1 MGTRKYFL
9 LFVESKNLL
18 KGQIMKRRL
27 GIVIITLVALVL
39 AGCPKNEDAN
49 QVNSQTPAQ
58 PEAAPAATV
67 AESAAPA
74 TEIVAAAEAMVTPAM
89 ETVAVAMP
97 TKLGDAAY
105 PLTGLSWVKG
115 DPVTLAPG
123 KVYVVEFWATWCPPC
138 RKSIPH
144 LTGLQ
149 KKYKDRATFVGVTQ
163 EAPGVVKTFVGDQGD
178 NMDYTVAIDAL
189 GGVSKGYM
197 TAFRQGGIPT
207 AFVVDAKGKVVWH
220 GHPLMDLEAVL
231 DQVLAGTYNI
241 PG

>member
-1 MGTRKYFL
+1 MGA
-9 LFVESKNLL
+9 
-18 KGQIMKRRL
+18 I
-27 GIVIITLVALVL
+27 LVAGCAKKEEE
-39 AGCPKNEDAN
+39 AGQAN
-49 QVNSQTPAQ
+49 QTPAEPSKKASAKQ
-58 PEAAPAATV
+58 ESIPAPV
-67 AESAAPA
+67 AE
-74 TEIVAAAEAMVTPAM
+74 
-89 ETVAVAMP
+89 VAVATLP

-105 PLTGLSWVKG
+105 PLTGLTWVKG
-115 DPVTLAPG
+115 EPVTISPG

-138 RKSIPH
+138 LKSIPH

-178 NMDYTVAIDAL
+178 NMDYTVAIDAV

-207 AFVVDAKGKVVWH
+207 AFVVDAKGKIVWH
-220 GHPLMDLEAVL
+220 GHPLSDLETVL

>member
-1 MGTRKYFL
+1 V
-9 LFVESKNLL
+9 FVESENLL

-49 QVNSQTPAQ
+49 QANSQTPAK
-58 PEAAPAATV
+58 PEAAQVGPAAEIAAPTTGTV
-67 AESAAPA
+67 AA
-74 TEIVAAAEAMVTPAM
+74 
-89 ETVAVAMP
+89 AMP
-97 TKLGDAAY
+97 TKLGDVAY
-105 PLTGLSWVKG
+105 PLAGLTWVKG
-115 DPVTLAPG
+115 EPVTISPG

-138 RKSIPH
+138 LKSIPH

-163 EAPGVVKTFVGDQGD
+163 EAPGVVTTFVGDQGD
-178 NMDYTVAIDAL
+178 NMDYTVAIDAV

-207 AFVVDAKGKVVWH
+207 AFVVDAKGKIIWH
-220 GHPLMDLEAVL
+220 GHPLMGLEAVL
-231 DQVLAGTYNI
+231 DQVLAGTYSI

>member
-1 MGTRKYFL
+1 
-9 LFVESKNLL
+9 
-18 KGQIMKRRL
+18 MKRRL
-27 GIVIITLVALVL
+27 GIVIIALVALVL

-49 QVNSQTPAQ
+49 QANSQTPAQ
-58 PEAAPAATV
+58 PEA
-67 AESAAPA
+67 
-74 TEIVAAAEAMVTPAM
+74 VAAVEMTAPTM
-89 ETVAVAMP
+89 ETVAAAMP

-105 PLTGLSWVKG
+105 SLAGLTWVKG
-115 DPVTLAPG
+115 APVTISPG

-138 RKSIPH
+138 RQSIPH

-149 KKYKDRATFVGVTQ
+149 KKYQDRVTFVGVTQ
-163 EAPGVVKTFVGDQGD
+163 EDSGVVKTFVGDQGD

-207 AFVVDAKGKVVWH
+207 AFVVDAKGKIVWH
-220 GHPLMDLEAVL
+220 GHPLSDLEAVL
-231 DQVLAGTYNI
+231 DRVVAGTYKI